1 MLKHII
7 RGLIITPVIMATVAA
22 GVLVFTAPKSPP
34 PIAAIE
40 SAGDP
45 LAAFAVQQ
53 PPARYMTARDGAKL
67 SYRLYPGKPGGG
79 VAVAIH
85 GSSGTTVATHGI
97 ASTLSARGVTV
108 YSIDLRGHGLSKGP
122 NGRLGDIVYRGQ
134 YEDDIADFAKLAA
147 REHPGEKRLLVGH
160 SMSGGT
166 ILRTAGMPA
175 YARNYDGYLALSPL
189 IAPGSAMDRP
199 NQGGW
204 SSVSIPRI
212 VTLSILNRFGISA
225 FDHLTVLA
233 MAVPETDNNMRPRS
247 YSHAL
252 LASAN
257 LPRPW
262 QPTIAAIKAP
272 TRVLIGANDELFH
285 AEAYPA
291 ELRKVNAN
299 IPVTLLPGIGHMAMV
314 YEPKALE
321 AVAETSKD
329 MLAK

>member
-1 MLKHII
+1 MFKHII
-7 RGLIITPVIMATVAA
+7 RGLIITPVVMATVAA

-40 SAGDP
+40 SASDP
-45 LAAFAVQQ
+45 MAAFAMQQ
-53 PPARYMTARDGAKL
+53 PPARYLTARDGARL

-79 VAVAIH
+79 VVVAVH
-85 GSSGTTVATHGI
+85 GSSGTTVAMQGV
-97 ASTLSARGVTV
+97 ASTLSTRGATV

-122 NGRLGDIVYRGQ
+122 EGRLGDVVYRGQ

-160 SMSGGT
+160 SMGGAT
-166 ILRTAGMPA
+166 ILRTAGLPA
-175 YARNYDGYLALSPL
+175 YAKNFDGYLALSPL

-204 SSVSIPRI
+204 TSVSVPRI
-212 VTLSILNRFGISA
+212 VVLSILNRFGISA
-225 FDHLTVLA
+225 FDHMTVLA
-233 MAVPETDNNMRPRS
+233 MAVPETDNNLRPRS

-262 QPTIAAIKAP
+262 QPAIAAIKAP
-272 TRVLIGANDELFH
+272 TRVLIGANDELFT
-285 AEAYPA
+285 AEAYPG
-291 ELRKVNAN
+291 ELGKVNAG
-299 IPVTLLPGIGHMAMV
+299 IPVTLLPGVGHMGMV
-314 YEPKALE
+314 YQPEALE
-321 AVAETSKD
+321 VIGNTAAV

>member
-7 RGLIITPVIMATVAA
+7 RGLIITPVVMAAVAG
-22 GVLVFTAPKSPP
+22 GVLAFSAPQSPP
-34 PIAAIE
+34 PIVAIE
-40 SAGDP
+40 SANDP
-45 LAAFAVQQ
+45 LAAFARQQ

-79 VAVAIH
+79 VVVAVH
-85 GSSGTTVATHGI
+85 GSSGTTVAMHGV
-97 ASTLSARGVTV
+97 ASTLSARGATV

-134 YEDDIADFAKLAA
+134 YEDDFADFAELAA

-160 SMSGGT
+160 SMTGGT

-175 YARNYDGYLALSPL
+175 YAKNYDAYLALSPL

-199 NQGGW
+199 NAGGW
-204 SSVSIPRI
+204 VSVSIPRI
-212 VTLSILNRFGISA
+212 VVLSILNRFGISA

-233 MAVPETDNNMRPRS
+233 MAVPETDNNMRPRA
-247 YSHAL
+247 YTHAL
-252 LASAN
+252 QSSAN

-262 QPTIAAIKAP
+262 QPTYAAIKAP

-291 ELRKVNAN
+291 ELGKVNPN
-299 IPVTLLPGIGHMAMV
+299 IPVTLLPGVGHMGMV
-314 YEPKALE
+314 YQPEALE
-321 AVAETSKD
+321 VVGKTAAE

>member
-7 RGLIITPVIMATVAA
+7 RGLIITPVVMATIAG

-53 PPARYMTARDGAKL
+53 PPAQYLTARDGAKL

-79 VAVAIH
+79 VAVVVH
-85 GSSGTTVATHGI
+85 GSSGTTVAMQGVST
-97 ASTLSARGVTV
+97 TLSTRGATV
-108 YSIDLRGHGLSKGP
+108 YSIDLRGHGLTKGP
-122 NGRLGDIVYRGQ
+122 DGRLGDVVYRGQ
-134 YEDDIADFAKLAA
+134 YENDIADFAKLVA
-147 REHPGEKRLLVGH
+147 REHPGEKRLLIGH
-160 SMSGGT
+160 SMGGAT
-166 ILRTAGMPA
+166 ILRTASLPA
-175 YARNYDGYLALSPL
+175 YAKNFDGYLALSPL

-204 SSVSIPRI
+204 TSVSVPRI
-212 VTLSILNRFGISA
+212 VVLSILNSFGISA
-225 FDHLTVLA
+225 FDHMTVLA
-233 MAVPETDNNMRPRS
+233 MAVPETDNNLRPRT

-257 LPRPW
+257 LPRKWEPA
-262 QPTIAAIKAP
+262 IAAIKAP
-272 TRVLIGANDELFH
+272 TRVLIGVDDELFR

-291 ELRKVNAN
+291 ELGRVNPA
-299 IPVTLLPGIGHMAMV
+299 IPVTLLPGIGHMGMV

-321 AVAETSKD
+321 AVAANAD
-329 MLAK
+329 AMLAK